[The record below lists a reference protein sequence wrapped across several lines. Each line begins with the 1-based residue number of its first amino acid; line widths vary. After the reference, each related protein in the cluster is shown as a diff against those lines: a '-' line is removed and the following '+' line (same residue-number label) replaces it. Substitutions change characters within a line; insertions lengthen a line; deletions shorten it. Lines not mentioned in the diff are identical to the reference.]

1 MDLINFGIEIETC
14 SKLKNSKKEYDS
26 YYDYIPDYIEK
37 LNELIKTKTPL
48 FINAVCVLKKIY
60 DNNTWMIDEDT
71 SVSCD
76 TNEFYPI
83 EIITPVF
90 TYKKEDFDRFTNIF
104 KIIKNENEFM
114 YETNKTQGIHINI
127 SHPKQDH
134 LKFLKIWW
142 IYEPIMLRF
151 IPFERQNCL
160 EKFAKPLRKIF
171 KDLKDIED
179 NYKSYYDSKLSK
191 YSAVSIRDNR
201 FEIRIINPSMDIKH
215 ILNWTTLCCRLLFVS
230 IEYDTKEENIEKK
243 DDFFINDNTVHT
255 LFNDLFKYTGE
266 DLKDFYKILYKEYN
280 SL

>member
-26 YYDYIPDYIEK
+26 YYDYIPDYIKK
-37 LNELIKTKTPL
+37 LNELSDNSL
-48 FINAVCVLKKIY
+48 FINAIYVLKKIY
-60 DNNTWMIDEDT
+60 DKNTWMIDEDT
-71 SVSCD
+71 SISCD
-76 TNEFYPI
+76 KHEFYPI

-90 TYKKEDFDRFTNIF
+90 TYKKEEFERFKNVF
-104 KIIKNENEFM
+104 KMIKNENEFM
-114 YETNKTQGIHINI
+114 YEINKTQGIHINI
-127 SHPKQDH
+127 SHPNQDH

-142 IYEPIMLRF
+142 IYEPIILRF

-160 EKFAKPLRKIF
+160 EKIAKPLRKIF

-191 YSAVSIRDNR
+191 YSAVSIRDDR
-201 FEIRIINPSMDIKH
+201 FEIRIVNPSMDIEH
-215 ILNWTTLCCRLLFVS
+215 ILNWTKLCCRLLFVS
-230 IEYDTKEENIEKK
+230 IEYDTKEDNIN
-243 DDFFINDNTVHT
+243 DNYFFINDNTVHD

-266 DLKDFYKILYKEYN
+266 DLKEYYKNLYKEYN